1 MNRRFASGR
10 YANVTATVA
19 LVVALSGTSYAAIT
33 LPKNSVGNRQLKS
46 NAVTSGKVKNRTLLE
61 RDFKRGELP
70 SGARGQ
76 TGAQG
81 AKGDPGDP
89 GAPGAPGAPGRS
101 ALTPLGAGETV
112 RGVVGLEARAAAAGN
127 VFATAASYPIPL
139 AAAPTGAFIDG
150 VTPGD
155 PCTGT
160 SDAPTAP
167 AGTLCVYPF
176 VALNPAVG
184 ISSHAIITTGTLGL
198 RVAWATTAAT
208 DTRFHATWAVTGA

>member
-1 MNRRFASGR
+1 MKQRFASGR

-33 LPKNSVGNRQLKS
+33 LPRNSVGNKQLKA

-61 RDFKRGELP
+61 RDFRRGELP

-81 AKGDPGDP
+81 AKGDPGTP
-89 GAPGAPGAPGRS
+89 GAAGRS
-101 ALTPLGAGETV
+101 ALTPLEAGETE
-112 RGVVGLEARAAAAGN
+112 RGVIGLEARAAAAGN
-127 VFATAASYPIPL
+127 VFATAASYPVPL
-139 AAAPTGAFIDG
+139 AAAPTAAFIDG
-150 VTPGD
+150 VTPGE

-176 VALNPAVG
+176 VAFNPVVG